1 MTEGYN
7 LNSICYS
14 FFFVAVKKMQ
24 KIGFKVKGQN

>member
-14 FFFVAVKKMQ
+14 FFVAVKKMQ